1 MVYNEKLRLQL
12 VRNGMEEVG
21 QAGDKKTTTGP
32 AAEVWSCG
40 AHCKL
45 SNISGLHCSGRC
57 CTVGIPDHNNT
68 HYVTQSPTMPRHYDQ
83 SPLTDDNSSLIALCL
98 HPRLRRVRQQQRH
111 SSSVNV
117 HQAVFLHRRF
127 FPHTQ
132 NRTTTNHWHFLIRL
146 KSGNQCFLVNVK

>member
-1 MVYNEKLRLQL
+1 MKLKIE
-12 VRNGMEEVG
+12 VTVG
-21 QAGDKKTTTGP
+21 QEWYGGSRQGIEDLPLSP

-111 SSSVNV
+111 SFSVNV

-127 FPHTQ
+127 YPHTQ
-132 NRTTTNHWHFLIRL
+132 NGTTNHHYFLIRL
-146 KSGNQCFLVNVK
+146 KSGHQCFLVSVQ